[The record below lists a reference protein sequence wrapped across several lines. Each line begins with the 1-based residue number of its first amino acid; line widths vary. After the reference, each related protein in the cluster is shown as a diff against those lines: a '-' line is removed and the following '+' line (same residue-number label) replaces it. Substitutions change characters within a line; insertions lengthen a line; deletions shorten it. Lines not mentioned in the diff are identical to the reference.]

1 MDDGSLRIGHYLAIL
16 FVLALF
22 CLIAIQDR
30 AAGVAPFFLDRLP
43 PIP

>member
-1 MDDGSLRIGHYLAIL
+1 MDDGSLKLGHYVVIAIVLAI
-16 FVLALF
+16 F

-30 AAGVAPFFLDRLP
+30 AAGVGPFFLDRLP